1 MPIQKP
7 NLDLNEEYRQ
17 IALDLELPEVES
29 DGVSV
34 EEARL
39 RSEAGRTALVFLKGK
54 ETQPAWFERFEMLIH
69 GGWPWRQAVY
79 IAWASM
85 PRDGRKPQTQEQLAT
100 QFLNLSSDRAISTWR
115 KKNAAINTMV
125 ALLQS
130 SELWDYRA
138 DAFKGLID
146 GMKNAGSD
154 YKFFNHLKLFL
165 EMSGDYIPLTQLAA
179 VLKRKADGS
188 AVDSDEETLRL
199 LEQGVKE
206 MPTDFSTPPSA
217 EAAFPQMKE
226 RNLGEEERIEDE
238 E

>member
-1 MPIQKP
+1 MPISKP
-7 NLDLNEEYRQ
+7 SFGLNDEYKQ

-39 RSEAGRTALVFLKGK
+39 RSETARAALNILKGTK
-54 ETQPAWFERFEMLIH
+54 EQPGWFERFEMLMD

-85 PRDGRKPQTQEQLAT
+85 PKNGRMPETQEQLAI
-100 QFLNLSSDRAISTWR
+100 QFLNLNSDRAISTWR
-115 KKNAAINTMV
+115 KKNAAIDTMI

-165 EMSGDYIPLTQLAA
+165 EMSGDYVPLTQLAA

-188 AVDSDEETLRL
+188 ASDADEDTLKL
-199 LEQGVKE
+199 LEQGAKE
-206 MPTDFSTPPSA
+206 MPTDSDFEDA
-217 EAAFPQMKE
+217 E
-226 RNLGEEERIEDE
+226 
-238 E
+238 

>member
-1 MPIQKP
+1 MPIQRKT
-7 NLDLNEEYRQ
+7 NFDLNEEYVQ
-17 IALDLELPEVES
+17 IALGLELPEVES
-29 DGVSV
+29 EGVSV

-39 RSEAGRTALVFLKGK
+39 RSEAGRSALGLLKGSS
-54 ETQPAWFERFEMLIH
+54 EQPAWFERFELLMD

-85 PRDGRKPQTQEQLAT
+85 PKFGRQPETQEKLAI
-100 QFLNLSSDRAISTWR
+100 QFLNLNSDRAISTWR
-115 KKNAAINTMV
+115 KKNAAIDTMI

-146 GMKNAGSD
+146 GMKNSGSD

-165 EMSGDYIPLTQLAA
+165 EMSGDYVQLTQLAA

-188 AVDSDEETLRL
+188 PAETDEETLRL

-206 MPTDFSTPPSA
+206 MPTDFE
-217 EAAFPQMKE
+217 EASE
-226 RNLGEEERIEDE
+226 
-238 E
+238 

>member
-1 MPIQKP
+1 MPISKP
-7 NLDLNEEYRQ
+7 SFVLNEEYKQ

-29 DGVSV
+29 EGVSV
-34 EEARL
+34 DDARL
-39 RSEAGRTALVFLKGK
+39 RSETARAALSILKGK
-54 ETQPAWFERFEMLIH
+54 QEQPAWFERYEMLMD

-85 PRDGRKPQTQEQLAT
+85 PKNGRMPETQEQLAT
-100 QFLNLSSDRAISTWR
+100 QYLNLSSDRAISTWR
-115 KKNAAINTMV
+115 KKNAAIDTMIAV
-125 ALLQS
+125 LQS

-154 YKFFNHLKLFL
+154 YKFFNHLKLFM

-188 AVDSDEETLRL
+188 PADTDEETLKL
-199 LEQGVKE
+199 LEQGAKE
-206 MPTDFSTPPSA
+206 MPTDFQDEGA
-217 EAAFPQMKE
+217 E
-226 RNLGEEERIEDE
+226 
-238 E
+238 

>member
-1 MPIQKP
+1 MPVTKP
-7 NLDLNEEYRQ
+7 NFELNEEYKQ

-29 DGVSV
+29 DGLSV

-39 RSEAGRTALVFLKGK
+39 RSESGRSALFLMKGEK
-54 ETQPAWFERFEMLIH
+54 EQPAWFERFEMLIN

-85 PRDGRKPQTQEQLAT
+85 PKNGRRPETQDQLAV
-100 QFLNLSSDRAISTWR
+100 QFLNLNSARAISTWR
-115 KKNAAINTMV
+115 KKNAAINTMI
-125 ALLQS
+125 AILQS

-146 GMKNAGSD
+146 GMQSAGHD

-165 EMSGDYIPLTQLAA
+165 EMSGDYVPLTQLAA

-188 AVDSDEETLRL
+188 PADTDEETLKM
-199 LEQGVKE
+199 LEDGANELRV
-206 MPTDFSTPPSA
+206 DFDSID
-217 EAAFPQMKE
+217 EA
-226 RNLGEEERIEDE
+226 DSS
-238 E
+238 